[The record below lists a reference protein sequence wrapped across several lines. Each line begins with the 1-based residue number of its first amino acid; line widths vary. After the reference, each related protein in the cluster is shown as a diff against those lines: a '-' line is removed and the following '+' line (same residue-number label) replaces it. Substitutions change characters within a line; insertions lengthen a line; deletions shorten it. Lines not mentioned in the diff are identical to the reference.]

1 MLDEIL
7 KVTITLFAV
16 IDILGSLP
24 IIIDLRKKVGHIHS
38 EKITLIALLLM
49 ISFQYVGEG
58 LLGIFGVDI
67 QSFSIVGAIIIFLIG
82 LEMLLNIE
90 IFKPHPD
97 EKKANQSIIPI
108 AFPLIA
114 GAGSMTT
121 IVSLKTDYSDIAISI
136 AIVINLVLV
145 YVVLKMT
152 GKIEKILGPG
162 GVSILRKV
170 FAIILLG
177 IAINMFKTNIV

>member
-1 MLDEIL
+1 MIDEIL
-7 KVTITLFAV
+7 TATITLFAV

-24 IIIDLRKKVGHIHS
+24 IIIDLRKKVNHIHS
-38 EKITLIALLLM
+38 EKIAIIALLLM
-49 ISFQYVGEG
+49 VSFQYIGEG

-67 QSFSIVGAIIIFLIG
+67 QSFAIVGAIIIFLIA
-82 LEMLLNIE
+82 LEMLLNVE
-90 IFKPHPD
+90 IFKNHPD
-97 EKKANQSIIPI
+97 EKKANQAIVPI

-121 IVSLKTDYSDIAISI
+121 IVSLKTDYSDLAITIAIF
-136 AIVINLVLV
+136 INLLLV

-152 GKIEKILGPG
+152 KKIERILGPG

-177 IAINMFKTNIV
+177 IAVNMFKTNVI

>member
-1 MLDEIL
+1 MLR
-7 KVTITLFAV
+7 
-16 IDILGSLP
+16 
-24 IIIDLRKKVGHIHS
+24 LRVNS
-38 EKITLIALLLM
+38 T
-49 ISFQYVGEG
+49 
-58 LLGIFGVDI
+58 
-67 QSFSIVGAIIIFLIG
+67 
-82 LEMLLNIE
+82 
-90 IFKPHPD
+90 
-97 EKKANQSIIPI
+97 PI

-136 AIVINLVLV
+136 AIVINLILV